1 MEPQLRCIGAL
12 HSPSTGIIDAHELMI
27 ALLGDAEAHGAC
39 LVPNVS
45 VDGGVAR
52 PGAPIELKLG
62 GSMEGTR
69 MTADVVVNC
78 AGIGS
83 QFVASAIEL
92 DGYEAQS
99 WPSLELCRGNY
110 FSLQGVATPFS
121 RLIYPVP
128 DPGYGGLGVHIT
140 LGELPARAQVAPHLG
155 TQRECRL

>member
-62 GSMEGTR
+62 GCVFPTFDPKDGMQFPASTAVLPSPVQPGSPVVEAAMQPPPGADEGRRCTSR
-69 MTADVVVNC
+69 ERGGVGASRA
-78 AGIGS
+78 AG
-83 QFVASAIEL
+83 V
-92 DGYEAQS
+92 
-99 WPSLELCRGNY
+99 
-110 FSLQGVATPFS
+110 
-121 RLIYPVP
+121 
-128 DPGYGGLGVHIT
+128 
-140 LGELPARAQVAPHLG
+140 RAAL
-155 TQRECRL
+155 